1 MVIFGMISLFVKEKL
16 YVGEAPI
23 ATVVGIIIGPH
34 CLNFFNPAGWG
45 GGEEE
50 VANDVTLEFT
60 RVVIAIS
67 VFAVG
72 VELPK
77 VGDNL

>member
-1 MVIFGMISLFVKEKL
+1 MVIFGMVSLFVKEKL

-45 GGEEE
+45 SGTQE
-50 VANDVTLEFT
+50 VANDITLEFT

-77 VGDNL
+77 VRDSL